1 MFGINICSLA
11 IIRTA
16 VQSMISCFWNVE
28 IRVYSAIFLTMTWVY
43 RSFSHNLVL
52 LINLMF
58 SSPQDGGNSKSAAS
72 QPAQAFDYNHGVGS
86 SGSSGGS
93 AAQQKS
99 NITSYESSSYHSS
112 PVTAALKDNMNNTTP
127 SSASK
132 QQQPP
137 PHHNHQQQQQFNQWY
152 EYNQQVSAL
161 NSLDP
166 LC

>member
-1 MFGINICSLA
+1 MSLPEFLS
-11 IIRTA
+11 
-16 VQSMISCFWNVE
+16 QSGF
-28 IRVYSAIFLTMTWVY
+28 TDK
-43 RSFSHNLVL
+43 
-52 LINLMF
+52 LMF
-58 SSPQDGGNSKSAAS
+58 SSLQDGGNSKSAAS

-99 NITSYESSSYHSS
+99 NITSYESSPYHSS
-112 PVTAALKDNMNNTTP
+112 PVTAALKENMNNTTS
-127 SSASK
+127 SSATK
-132 QQQPP
+132 PQQPP
-137 PHHNHQQQQQFNQWY
+137 PHHNHQQFNQGY